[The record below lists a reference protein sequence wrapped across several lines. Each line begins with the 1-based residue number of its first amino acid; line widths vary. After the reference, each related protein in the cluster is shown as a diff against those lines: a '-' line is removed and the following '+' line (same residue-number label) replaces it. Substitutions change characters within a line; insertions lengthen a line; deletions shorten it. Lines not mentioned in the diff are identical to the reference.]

1 MTDYL
6 NVWVCDKVVMSV
18 PLKSE
23 SQREAA
29 GRIGQ
34 GAHAGNTLIFIED
47 KPRRIEVAP

>member
-1 MTDYL
+1 MPEYL
-6 NVWVCDKVVMSV
+6 NIWVAGAIMVSV

-47 KPRRIEVAP
+47 KPRKIEVAP